1 MSIYNNGQGHYR
13 VALYYDNCSF
23 RRKADLQA
31 KVLDPDHYN
40 EDSYAEYY
48 CTSGCQMPSFDEL
61 AMNLQQLLYVEINKQ
76 MVILDA
82 DERNDLI

>member
-1 MSIYNNGQGHYR
+1 M
-13 VALYYDNCSF
+13 
-23 RRKADLQA
+23 A
-31 KVLDPDHYN
+31 KVLNPDHYN

-48 CTSGCQMPSFDEL
+48 TGYDMPSFDEL
-61 AMNLQQLLYVEINKQ
+61 DMKLQQLLYVEINKQ